1 MYMIKIKISELLGK
15 HKMSRKALSEKTGIR
30 PNTISALY
38 DESIKRI
45 DVEMLD
51 KLCKAFSC
59 PLCDVIEYVPDDDI
73 EN

>member
-1 MYMIKIKISELLGK
+1 MIKIKISELLGK

-59 PLCDVIEYVPDDDI
+59 PLSDVIEYIPDESSED
-73 EN
+73 